1 MSFKLNISGQSFE
14 FFNEFQLNLKYDSVA
29 STFSANV
36 YFNPENPIHVNLFR
50 PYTYRDGTITF
61 NGRLIFTGTILATSY
76 NDSSTTNYVTIAGYS
91 KGGIIEDCEIPISLY
106 PLQSDGRSITQ
117 IATRLLNY
125 FGLKSIIDPSV
136 QSRMNRVLNKST
148 ANEKQSVKSYLAEL
162 TNQVN
167 VVMSHNEFGDIV
179 FTQAKTKTK
188 PILDIDT
195 DVNAIPATSLSLS
208 CNGQSMHRQITAIKE
223 ASSDGGNA
231 GQSSVIN
238 PYCKVDKRNKVIIQS
253 SGDDNTTQEVAR
265 SYLSEQLRTIQLSL
279 SVNQWIDLNQELLTP
294 NKIVSVKSKRMFLNK
309 KTNFFIE
316 SVSLSGNSGNEIA
329 ELKCVLPSVYDN
341 SKPINIFL

>member
-14 FFNEFQLNLKYDSVA
+14 FFNQFVLNLKYDSIA

-50 PYTYRDGTITF
+50 PYTYRECTIEF
-61 NGRLIFTGTILATSY
+61 NGKLIFTGVMLATAY

-106 PLQSDGRSITQ
+106 PLQSDGRTITQ

-125 FGLKSIIDPSV
+125 FGLKTIIDPSV
-136 QSRMNRVLNKST
+136 QSRMNRVLSKST

-179 FTQAKTKTK
+179 FTQAKTKSK
-188 PILDIDT
+188 PILDIDS
-195 DVNAIPATSLSLS
+195 DLNSIPATALSLA
-208 CNGQSMHRQITAIKE
+208 CNGQAMHRQITAIKE

-238 PYCKVDKRNKVIIQS
+238 PFCNVEKRNKVIIQS

-265 SYLSEQLRTIQLSL
+265 NFLSEQLRSIQLGL
-279 SVNQWIDLNQELLTP
+279 SVNQWTDLSQDLITP
-294 NKIVSVKSKRMFLNK
+294 NKLISVKSKRLYLTK

-316 SVSLSGNSGNEIA
+316 SVTFSGNSGSEVA

-341 SKPINIFL
+341 STPINIFL